1 MRLLTYVA
9 RRVVAIVPTLAGLVI
24 LTFVLARVVPADPAA
39 LLAGEGA
46 TREQLEELRQRH
58 GFDKPLYV
66 QLGLYLAQL
75 TRGDLGTSLYTG
87 RPVIDDLLERF
98 PATLELTVVSMVMAT
113 LVGVPLGVVSALKR
127 NSWLDH
133 VLRAL
138 TTAGLAITGFW
149 LGIMLQLLFSM
160 YLDLLPLGGRIGVPE
175 PEHLTGFFILDSLL
189 TLKGTAL
196 LSSLTH
202 ISLPAMTLAYPAFA
216 TITRFTRSGVLDVI
230 QREFILYEKA
240 MGLPSLLII
249 GKYLLR
255 NAITSTVAQIGLLF
269 GSLLAGA
276 VVIERV
282 YDWPGLG
289 LYAVESIV
297 KFDYKATLAI
307 TLWAGLAYSM
317 ANLVVD
323 IAQAIIDPRVVER

>member
-9 RRVVAIVPTLAGLVI
+9 RRAVAIVPTLAGLVI
-24 LTFVLARVVPADPAA
+24 LTFVLARVVPADPVA

-58 GFDKPLYV
+58 GFDKPLHV

-75 TRGDLGTSLYTG
+75 SRGDLGTSLYTG

-98 PATLELTVVSMVMAT
+98 PATLELTVVSMVMAII
-113 LVGVPLGVVSALKR
+113 VGVPLGVVSALKR

-133 VLRAL
+133 GLRAL

-160 YLDLLPLGGRIGVPE
+160 YLDLLPLGGRIGVAE
-175 PEHLTGFFILDSLL
+175 PEHLTGLFILDSLL
-189 TLKGTAL
+189 TLNGTAL
-196 LSSLTH
+196 LSSLKH

-230 QREFILYEKA
+230 QREFILYETA

-255 NAITSTVAQIGLLF
+255 NAITSTVAQVGLLF

-317 ANLVVD
+317 ANLLVD